1 MTRDKQTTLEIEIR
15 DTNPHESNN
24 ADTETGVTVVED
36 THHNHMTETATDSR
50 FRLFDE
56 FSIYIEDNHDQAF
69 DVDIQ
74 STAHD
79 DTDYSGA
86 VSESTVSLG
95 PGVDSGRVRINGTL
109 GRIRLSTTAPSSPPT
124 EGSMRVIVQALGR
137 MRR

>member
-24 ADTETGVTVVED
+24 VDTETGVTVVED
-36 THHNHMTETATDSR
+36 THHNTTETATDSR
-50 FRLFDE
+50 FRLYDE

-69 DVDIQ
+69 DVDVQ

-86 VSESTVSLG
+86 VSEGIVSLG
-95 PGVDSGRVRINGTL
+95 SGVDAGRVRINGNL
-109 GRIRLSTTAPSSPPT
+109 GRIKLSTTAPSSLPT
-124 EGSMRVIVQALGR
+124 EGSMRVVVQALGR